1 MMNLL
6 LLRHIFLFQD
16 LVHLS
21 RRSWTLKLLTVQ
33 QLILQLFNSLNTNR
47 YLNYWW
53 CIFFPS
59 ELMLMLRL
67 SYFACFGKSLPDFA
81 VASTVA
87 GGDEVG
93 DAAALQEGGGRDG
106 AVGAEELGEGD
117 HLHQA
122 EADHRRLGVVAEAQ
136 AVAET
141 GSHGYNVLQHHSK
154 DRKVLPL

>member
-1 MMNLL
+1 MLNLL
-6 LLRHIFLFQD
+6 LLRHVLLFQD

-33 QLILQLFNSLNTNR
+33 QLILQLFNSLKHQQIFELLVV
-47 YLNYWW
+47 YF
-53 CIFFPS
+53 FFPS
-59 ELMLMLRL
+59 ELMLRL

-81 VASTVA
+81 VASAVA

-93 DAAALQEGGGRDG
+93 DAAALQEGGGGDG

-141 GSHGYNVLQHHSK
+141 GSHGYDVLQHHSK
-154 DRKVLPL
+154 ERKVLPL